1 MFAISSHAARRTKR
15 SVVGVAAAAA
25 LAIMVAGCTPAPT
38 ENPGST
44 DPLGVDNGTNL
55 TMWSRSATETQSQAF
70 VDAYN
75 ASHEN
80 QVELT
85 IIPNDDFVTKVGAAA
100 GGGGLPDL
108 ISADIVFVPNW
119 TSQGLFLDITD
130 RIDSLP
136 FVDTIAPSHIEAGTW
151 EGAKYIVPHTMDL
164 SVLFYNKDLYEQAGL
179 DPEAPPTTLKEFD
192 EQARAIA
199 EVPGDHNGTFFG
211 GDCGGCLVFT
221 WWPSIW
227 ADGGEPLSADGRTA
241 QLNSPEA
248 KAVFEIYRG
257 LVTDGI
263 VYTGTDTEK
272 GPTWVQ
278 PFGDGKVGIMP
289 MPSTMLG
296 SMPETTGVAAIPG
309 VDGNGSTFVG
319 GDGLG
324 ISGTSKNADA
334 AWNFVAWSL
343 SDEAQVEVLAKGG
356 NVVARTDL
364 ATNKYSE
371 ADPRVVMINEIA
383 ASGHTPFSTNFN
395 AAFNAP
401 GSPWLTLLRNQVFGD
416 PSTLDAD
423 NDAVTKELDQ

>member
-1 MFAISSHAARRTKR
+1 MFANTPHRASRAGA
-15 SVVGVAAAAA
+15 GLAA
-25 LAIMVAGCTPAPT
+25 LAAATLILSGCVSTPADAP
-38 ENPGST
+38 ST
-44 DPLGVDNGTNL
+44 GADPLGVDDGTTL

-75 ASHEN
+75 ASHKN

-130 RIDSLP
+130 RIDALP
-136 FVDTIAPSHIEAGTW
+136 FVNDIAPSHIEAGTW
-151 EGAKYIVPHTMDL
+151 DDKKYIVPHTMDL
-164 SVLFYNKDLYEQAGL
+164 SVLFYNKDLYVEAGL
-179 DPEAPPTTLKEFD
+179 DPEKPPTTLKEFD

-199 EVPGDHNGTFFG
+199 KVPGDHNGTFFG
-211 GDCGGCLVFT
+211 GNCGGCLVFT

-227 ADGGEPLSADGRTA
+227 AAGGEPLSADGRTA
-241 QLNSPEA
+241 QLDTPEA
-248 KAVFEIYRG
+248 KAVFDIYRG
-257 LVTDGI
+257 LVQDGI
-263 VYTGTDTEK
+263 VYTGTDTEQ

-278 PFGDGKVGIMP
+278 PFPDGKVGIMP
-289 MPSTMLG
+289 MPSTTLG
-296 SMPETTGVAAIPG
+296 SMPASTGVAAIPG
-309 VDGNGSTFVG
+309 VDGDGSTFVG

-324 ISGTSKNADA
+324 ISGTSKKADA
-334 AWNFVAWSL
+334 AWNFVSWTL
-343 SDEAQVEVLAKGG
+343 GDEAQLEVLAKGG

-364 ATNKYSE
+364 ASNKYSDK
-371 ADPRVVMINEIA
+371 DPRVVLINQIA

-395 AAFNAP
+395 AAFNSP
-401 GSPWLTLLRNQVFGD
+401 GSPWLTLVRNQVFGD

-423 NDAVTKELDQ
+423 NDAITKELDQ